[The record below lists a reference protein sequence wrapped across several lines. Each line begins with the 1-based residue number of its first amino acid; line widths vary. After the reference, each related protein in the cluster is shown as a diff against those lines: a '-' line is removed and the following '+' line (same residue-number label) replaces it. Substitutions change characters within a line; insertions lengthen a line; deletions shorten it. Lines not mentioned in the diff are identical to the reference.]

1 MSTESIQEKQLSTD
15 SNQKLWK
22 VVSSSVAGTS
32 HEKKGL
38 PCQDA
43 HHWELWSDGVLVA
56 AVADGA
62 GSATLSDVGAKIA
75 VSKAVETILQL
86 EALPTSEDEA
96 GWKSLLTEALEEAK
110 TSVETEANT
119 RQVLVRDLAST
130 LLVTVVTLELVVTAQ
145 IGDGAIVISDKQDNI
160 VALTTPQSGEYINQT
175 TFLVSANALNTAQV
189 NIWHGNVAN
198 LAMFSDGLQ
207 MLALKMPSGTP
218 HVPFFNPLFGFVS
231 QMIDESAARK
241 ELEGFLKSP
250 RVAQRSDDDLTIL
263 LASLRE

>member
-1 MSTESIQEKQLSTD
+1 MSTESIQQKQLLTNT
-15 SNQKLWK
+15 NQKPWK

-43 HHWELWSDGVLVA
+43 HHWELRSDGILVA

-62 GSATLSDVGAKIA
+62 GSAAISDVGAKIA

-86 EALPTSEDEA
+86 EALPTADDET
-96 GWKSLLTEALEEAK
+96 GWKSLLTKALTIARI
-110 TSVETEANT
+110 SVETEANN
-119 RQVLVRDLAST
+119 RQVSVRDLAST
-130 LLVTVVTLELVVTAQ
+130 LLVAVATPELVVTAQ

-175 TFLVSANALNTAQV
+175 TFLVSPKALDTVKV
-189 NIWHGNVAN
+189 NIWYGNVAN

-207 MLALKMPSGTP
+207 MLALKMPLGTP
-218 HVPFFNPLFGFVS
+218 HIPFFNPLFGFIS
-231 QMIDESAARK
+231 QMIDESAAKK

-250 RVAQRSDDDLTIL
+250 RLAQRSDDDLTIL
-263 LASLRE
+263 LASLQE